1 MGDYTE
7 IPNNELEIYT
17 KMSKDF
23 KIVFDVGCRD
33 DLDFYNIK
41 QNVEY
46 HLFEPF
52 TDALNSIKNKINSLP
67 KNKLILNE
75 FGLSDKNSDDCVY
88 YSNTQSF
95 IPHWYVPPIDSGE
108 RYSLRTL
115 DTYVKDN
122 KIDNIDF
129 IKIDVEGLDY
139 NVINGGINTIKTENK
154 VLYIQVEYNGG
165 IKQYVDLLDN
175 FDFYLMVEPNLLGV
189 ILNNNTLN
197 LDFNKSLVK
206 LDDNIIDFMDKTISP
221 KGVGGNIFG
230 VNKKLKNNI
239 NHLIF
244 KIL

>member
-1 MGDYTE
+1 MGEYSE
-7 IPNNELEIYT
+7 IPNNELDIY
-17 KMSKDF
+17 KRMSEDF
-23 KIVFDVGCRD
+23 KIVFDIGCRD
-33 DLDFYNIK
+33 DLYFYEIK

-52 TDALNSIKNKINSLP
+52 RDVLTSLKDKISLLP

-95 IPHWYVPPIDSGE
+95 IPHWYVTPIDSGE

-122 KIDNIDF
+122 KINNIDF

-139 NVINGGINTIKTENK
+139 NVINGGINTIKFENK
-154 VLYIQVEYNGG
+154 VSYIQVEYNGG

-175 FDFYLMVEPNLLGV
+175 FDFYLMIEPSLLGV
-189 ILNNNTLN
+189 ILNNNILN
-197 LDFNKSLVK
+197 RDFNKSLVK
-206 LDDNIIDFMDKTISP
+206 LDNNIIDFIDNTISP
-221 KGVGGNIFG
+221 TGTGGNIFG
-230 VNKKLKNNI
+230 INKKLNNDV